1 MIGKQSHA
9 HFVQD
14 SETKFVKSVSEI
26 DSQFPLQVVIIMVET
41 QKSYSVS
48 EGDLNVMLTE
58 TREKILKG
66 TIQVFNKKG
75 LKLTMDDV
83 ADELK
88 ISKKTIYKEFSGK
101 DEIFET
107 MVDYVFDNIKI
118 REKEILNTDGYTTL
132 EKIRLFLSAMP
143 ESYRNIN
150 FQELYSLKD
159 KYPKVYKKLQKRLET
174 GWEPA
179 FKLLEQGKEEGI
191 IREDADLKIFK
202 IMMEASLE
210 RFFEK
215 NVMKGSGKKYND
227 YLNEV
232 VDILLNGIS
241 A

>member
-1 MIGKQSHA
+1 
-9 HFVQD
+9 
-14 SETKFVKSVSEI
+14 
-26 DSQFPLQVVIIMVET
+26 
-41 QKSYSVS
+41 
-48 EGDLNVMLTE
+48 MLTE
-58 TREKILKG
+58 IREKILKG

-179 FKLLEQGKEEGI
+179 FKLLEQGKEEGL

-215 NVMKGSGKKYND
+215 NVMKGSGRKQR
-227 YLNEV
+227 
-232 VDILLNGIS
+232 LLKRSSGHPFKRHLRVMRRKRYGKI
-241 A
+241 

>member
-1 MIGKQSHA
+1 MII
-9 HFVQD
+9 
-14 SETKFVKSVSEI
+14 TEI
-26 DSQFPLQVVIIMVET
+26 
-41 QKSYSVS
+41 
-48 EGDLNVMLTE
+48 
-58 TREKILKG
+58 REKILKG

-88 ISKKTIYKEFSGK
+88 ISKKTIYKEFSSK

-118 REKEILNTDGYTTL
+118 REKEILGSSEYSTI
-132 EKIRLFLSAMP
+132 EKIRLFLAAMP
-143 ESYRNIN
+143 EGYRNIN
-150 FQELYSLKD
+150 FQELHPLKE

-179 FKLLEQGKEEGI
+179 FELLEKGKQEGV
-191 IREDADLKIFK
+191 IREDVDFKIFK

-215 NVMKGSGKKYND
+215 DVMKGSGRKYND

-232 VDILLNGIS
+232 VDILLCGITAS
-241 A
+241 

>member
-1 MIGKQSHA
+1 MKM
-9 HFVQD
+9 
-14 SETKFVKSVSEI
+14 TEI
-26 DSQFPLQVVIIMVET
+26 
-41 QKSYSVS
+41 
-48 EGDLNVMLTE
+48 
-58 TREKILKG
+58 REKILIG
-66 TIQVFNKKG
+66 TIQVFNKRG

-88 ISKKTIYKEFSGK
+88 ISKKTIYKEFSSK

-107 MVDYVFDNIKI
+107 MVDYVFDNIKA
-118 REKEILNTDGYTTL
+118 REEEILKSSEHTTV
-132 EKIRLFLSAMP
+132 EKIRLLLSAMP

-150 FQELYSLKD
+150 FQELHPLKE

-174 GWEPA
+174 GWEPTMN
-179 FKLLEQGKEEGI
+179 LLELGKKEGV

-215 NVMKGSGKKYND
+215 DVMKGSTRKYND

-232 VDILLNGIS
+232 VGILLNGITV

>member
-1 MIGKQSHA
+1 MRK
-9 HFVQD
+9 
-14 SETKFVKSVSEI
+14 
-26 DSQFPLQVVIIMVET
+26 QFPKENL
-41 QKSYSVS
+41 K
-48 EGDLNVMLTE
+48 VMMTE
-58 TREKILKG
+58 IREKILKG

-88 ISKKTIYKEFSGK
+88 ISKKTIYKEFSSK

-118 REKEILNTDGYTTL
+118 REKEILESPEYSTI
-132 EKIRLFLSAMP
+132 ERIRLFLSAMP

-150 FQELYSLKD
+150 FQELYPLKD

-174 GWEPA
+174 GWTPA
-179 FKLLEQGKEEGI
+179 FRLLEQGKQEGV
-191 IREDADLKIFK
+191 IRKDADLAIFK

-210 RFFEK
+210 RFFERE
-215 NVMKGSGKKYND
+215 VMKGSKKKYND

-232 VDILLNGIS
+232 VNILLIGIS
-241 A
+241 AG

>member
-1 MIGKQSHA
+1 MI
-9 HFVQD
+9 
-14 SETKFVKSVSEI
+14 SEI
-26 DSQFPLQVVIIMVET
+26 Q
-41 QKSYSVS
+41 
-48 EGDLNVMLTE
+48 
-58 TREKILKG
+58 EKILKG

-88 ISKKTIYKEFSGK
+88 ISKKTIYKEFSSK

-118 REKEILNTDGYTTL
+118 REKEILNSKEYTTI

-179 FKLLEQGKEEGI
+179 FKLLEQGKAEGI

-215 NVMKGSGKKYND
+215 NVMKGSGRKYND

-241 A
+241 V